1 MSDAVFVV
9 GFFLAFSLLSFK
21 LNTFPVSMSTTFEK
35 PCILALSDGTL
46 AHGKAIGKIGTTGG
60 ELCFN
65 TSMTGYQE
73 IFTDPSYY
81 GQLMMMTYPHI
92 GNYGTMTR
100 DDEARSVMISGLI
113 VRSFSE
119 DYSNPMADGSL
130 QEYLERNN
138 VVGITGVDTRK
149 LVKHI
154 RNEGVMNAVISSE
167 ISDEKELVKK
177 ANSWPSMKGLEL
189 ATKVTRQEAQ
199 TMPSDGQYKL
209 AVIDYGIKKS
219 ILDNFV
225 KRGCTLRIFPAEA
238 DLDAVK
244 QWNAD
249 GYFFSNGP
257 GDPNASSHYALP
269 VIEYAKSTG
278 KPIFGICLGH
288 QLMAM
293 SEGIEVK
300 KMFVGHRGANQP
312 VQNTET
318 GLVEITTQNHGF
330 AVDEKKMDQNIADIT
345 HINLNDRTIEGLK
358 FKKFP
363 GMSVQYHPEA
373 SPGPHDS
380 QYLFDQFMEMVK
392 QGAGRKEQGSGDKAQ
407 GTIHNK
413 V

>member
-1 MSDAVFVV
+1 MSPET
-9 GFFLAFSLLSFK
+9 K
-21 LNTFPVSMSTTFEK
+21 K
-35 PCILALSDGTL
+35 PCVLALSDGTV

-92 GNYGTMTR
+92 GNYGTMSR
-100 DDEARSVMISGLI
+100 DDEARGVMIAGLI
-113 VRSFSE
+113 VRSFS
-119 DYSNPMADGSL
+119 DDFSNPIADGSL
-130 QEYLERNN
+130 QEYLIDNN

-149 LVKHI
+149 LVRHI
-154 RNEGVMNAVISSE
+154 RTEGVMNAVISSE
-167 ISDEKELVKK
+167 ITDEAELVKK
-177 ANSWPSMKGLEL
+177 AQEWDSMIGLEL
-189 ATKVTRQEAQ
+189 ATKVTRKEAQ
-199 TMPSDGQYKL
+199 TVPSDGPYKL
-209 AVIDYGIKKS
+209 AVFDYGIKKS
-219 ILDNFV
+219 IIDNFV

-238 DLDAVK
+238 ELKDVK
-244 QWNAD
+244 AWGAD

-269 VIEYAKSTG
+269 IIEHAKSTK
-278 KPIFGICLGH
+278 KPLFGICLGH

-293 SEGIEVK
+293 SEGIAVK

-312 VQNTET
+312 VKNTET

-330 AVDEKKMDQNIADIT
+330 AVDENKMDRSVAEVT
-345 HINLNDRTIEGLK
+345 HINLNDQTIEGLR
-358 FKKFP
+358 FKNFP

-380 QYLFDQFMEMVK
+380 QYLFDQFMEMVS
-392 QGAGRKEQGSGDKAQ
+392 QGAGDKVQGARRKNLHK
-407 GTIHNK
+407 
-413 V
+413 